1 MSRVTKTMLVAAV
14 AALLWAAPDASA
26 AMPPPVTDCNSHGQL
41 TQQYSL
47 QQLRVALAN
56 IPPPVKE
63 YTNCYDVIQRQLFDQ
78 LSGTHQSGG
87 GGGNGSGG
95 SFLPAPVIILLAVLL
110 VVAGGYTAL
119 AVRRRGGGG
128 GGGPEASA

>member
-1 MSRVTKTMLVAAV
+1 MSRVMKTAMTAAV
-14 AALLWAAPDASA
+14 AMVLWAAPAGA
-26 AMPPPVTDCNSHGQL
+26 AATPPAVADCNSHGQL

-63 YTNCYDVIQRQLFDQ
+63 YTNCYDVIQRQL
-78 LSGTHQSGG
+78 LNELAGTHQSGG
-87 GGGNGSGG
+87 GSSGGSGG
-95 SFLPAPVIILLAVLL
+95 SFLPVPVIILLAVLL
-110 VVAGGYTAL
+110 VVAGGYTAV

-128 GGGPEASA
+128 GTDAQD